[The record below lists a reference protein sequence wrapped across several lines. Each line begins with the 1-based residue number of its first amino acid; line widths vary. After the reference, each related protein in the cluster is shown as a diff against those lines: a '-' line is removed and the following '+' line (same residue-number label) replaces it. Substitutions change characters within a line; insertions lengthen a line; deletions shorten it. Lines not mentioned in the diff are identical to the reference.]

1 MGRSK
6 RSRVYHL
13 YIAYM
18 RAACVCVQV
27 ETQEVS
33 VHLPKNLSKGA
44 TPLDTIHQV
53 PLTFLPSSFRSPPVG
68 PQV

>member
-27 ETQEVS
+27 ESQEVS

-44 TPLDTIHQV
+44 TATPLDTA
-53 PLTFLPSSFRSPPVG
+53 TRSSLRRSAWMTKKVCA
-68 PQV
+68 